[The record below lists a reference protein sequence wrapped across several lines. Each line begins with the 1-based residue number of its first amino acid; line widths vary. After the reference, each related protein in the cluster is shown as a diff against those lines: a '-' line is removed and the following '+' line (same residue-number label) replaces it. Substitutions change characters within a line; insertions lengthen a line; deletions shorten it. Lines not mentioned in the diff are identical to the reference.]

1 MITQDKI
8 SNPTQFYTWEK
19 YNCSYE
25 VQNPNGNNIPLVL
38 IHPIGVGLS
47 RKFWSNFCIEWEKNN
62 NSSYNP
68 NHNLNPI
75 FSPDLLGCGD
85 GDMPKLAY
93 TSDIWAKQLK
103 YFIENIIQNNIQDNE
118 KSTQKSVILVVQGA
132 LFTVALELVKIA
144 PDLVEKIVIS
154 APPPYNLISEGTAEW
169 RKKLAWSIFSSPFG
183 NLFYR
188 YARTEK
194 FLRNFSIR
202 RLFFSSESVDS
213 QWLNPLI
220 TGSIN
225 MASRYAVFSFLA
237 GFWRKNY
244 SDAIKS
250 IQQPTLIV
258 LGEGTTSVSKK
269 GITKTANEWLADYL
283 NVFPQS
289 QGKIISGRNVLPYES
304 AVEFVS
310 AVSSF
315 LVNS

>member
-1 MITQDKI
+1 MITQDKV

-25 VQNPNGNNIPLVL
+25 VQNQNGNNTPLVL

-47 RKFWSNFCIEWEKNN
+47 RKFWINFCSEWEKES
-62 NSSYNP
+62 NSS
-68 NHNLNPI
+68 HDLNPI
-75 FSPDLLGCGD
+75 YNPDLLGCGD
-85 GDMPKLAY
+85 GDMPVMAY
-93 TSDIWAKQLK
+93 NPDFWAKQLK
-103 YFIENIIQNNIQDNE
+103 YFIENIVQNNA
-118 KSTQKSVILVVQGA
+118 KKSVILVVQGA

-144 PDLVEKIVIS
+144 PDLVEKIIIS
-154 APPPYNLISEGTAEW
+154 APPPYNLINENNPEW
-169 RKKLAWSIFSSPFG
+169 RKKLAWTIFSSPFG

-202 RLFFSSESVDS
+202 RLFYSSEAVDS

-220 TGSIN
+220 SGSRN

-244 SDAIKS
+244 SDEIKS

-258 LGEGTTSVSKK
+258 LGAATTSVSKR
-269 GITKTANEWLADYL
+269 GITKTTNEWLADYL
-283 NVFPQS
+283 GAFPQS

-310 AVSSF
+310 AVKSF

>member
-8 SNPTQFYTWEK
+8 SDTTQFYSWEK

-25 VQNPNGNNIPLVL
+25 VQNLNGNNTPLLL

-47 RKFWSNFCIEWEKNN
+47 RKFWINFCNEWKNSHPSD
-62 NSSYNP
+62 NS
-68 NHNLNPI
+68 NPI
-75 FSPDLLGCGD
+75 YNPDLLGCGD
-85 GDMPKLAY
+85 GDMPEMAY
-93 TSDIWAKQLK
+93 HPEFWAKQLQ
-103 YFIENIIQNNIQDNE
+103 YFIQNIV
-118 KSTQKSVILVVQGA
+118 QKPVILVVQGA

-144 PDLVEKIVIS
+144 PDLVKKIIIS
-154 APPPYNLISEGTAEW
+154 APPPYNLISEDREEW
-169 RKKLAWSIFSSPFG
+169 RNKLAWAIFSSPFG

-202 RLFFSSESVDS
+202 RLFYSSEAVDS
-213 QWLNPLI
+213 QWLELLI
-220 TGSIN
+220 KGSRN

-244 SDAIKS
+244 NDVIKS

-258 LGEGTTSVSKK
+258 LGEGTTSVSKR

-283 NVFPQS
+283 GAFPQS
-289 QGKIISGRNVLPYES
+289 QGKIISARNVLPYES

-310 AVSSF
+310 AVNSF

>member
-8 SNPTQFYTWEK
+8 SNPTQFYAWEK

-25 VQNPNGNNIPLVL
+25 VQNQNGNNTPLVL

-47 RKFWSNFCIEWEKNN
+47 RKFWINFCNEWKNSHLSH
-62 NSSYNP
+62 NS
-68 NHNLNPI
+68 NPI
-75 FSPDLLGCGD
+75 YNPDLLGCGD
-85 GDMPKLAY
+85 GDMPIMAY
-93 TSDIWAKQLK
+93 NPDFWAKQLK
-103 YFIENIIQNNIQDNE
+103 YFIENIVQNNAEN
-118 KSTQKSVILVVQGA
+118 STKKSVILVVQGA
-132 LFTVALELVKIA
+132 LFTVAMELVEIA
-144 PDLVEKIVIS
+144 PDLVEKIIIS
-154 APPPYNLISEGTAEW
+154 APPPYNLISEERVEW
-169 RKKLAWSIFSSPFG
+169 RTKLAWTIFSSPFG

-202 RLFFSSESVDS
+202 RLFSSSEAVDS
-213 QWLNPLI
+213 QWLEPLI
-220 TGSIN
+220 KGSRN

-244 SDAIKS
+244 SDVIKS
-250 IQQPTLIV
+250 IQKPTLIV
-258 LGEGTTSVSKK
+258 LGEGTTSVSKR

-283 NVFPQS
+283 GAFPQS
-289 QGKIISGRNVLPYES
+289 KGKIISGRNVLPYES

-310 AVSSF
+310 AVNSF